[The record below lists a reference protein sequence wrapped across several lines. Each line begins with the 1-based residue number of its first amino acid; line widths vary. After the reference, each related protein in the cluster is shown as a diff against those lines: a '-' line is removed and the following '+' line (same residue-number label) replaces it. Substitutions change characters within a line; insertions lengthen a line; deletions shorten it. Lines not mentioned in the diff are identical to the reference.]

1 MSKNT
6 GAGRWQELDAKRRG
20 MLTRSE
26 RYAELTIPSCC
37 PEDHYNEGTDELSHS
52 LNSVGAQAVNN
63 LVNKMILAMFAP
75 SRPFM
80 RFELPRKD
88 EQEILDALQLDKA
101 AFREEMAI
109 VEMDAVKE
117 LDAIGARPKLFDLM
131 MHLIVTGNCLRYMDG
146 DVMRIIGIKDFV
158 SRRNAKGE
166 VVEIILR
173 ERVQVDELPPEIQV
187 LAEKGRDLEAEI
199 DYYRWWKWDGKVF
212 QERQFLD
219 AIEVM
224 LPKYRGQYKREDM
237 PAQHH
242 VWRIADKSNY
252 GIGHVEDSIGDLE
265 GLDQLSEAEVN
276 GAILASEFRWLA
288 NPGGM
293 TRPEDI
299 KTSRNGDVIPGSEG
313 DLTLI
318 SAGPVAAS
326 IQIVSACAEKYI
338 RRIGGAFML
347 TSGVQRDAERVTAEE
362 IRLLA
367 QELETG
373 LGGIYSRLAIDLQ
386 LPLAWWLM
394 NRLENKVFDGTDFR
408 PVIVTGLDALSRNG
422 DLENMQLFLQ
432 DVIGIT
438 TMPPEVQQ
446 YLKLDSIFSALA
458 AGRGLRSSE
467 YVNNQSTVDQRNAA
481 AQQAAQEQQ
490 TEQFATQTAIE
501 NQGK

>member
-1 MSKNT
+1 MSKDT
-6 GAGRWQELDAKRRG
+6 AAGRWQELDAKRRG
-20 MLTRSE
+20 LLTRCE
-26 RYAELTIPSCC
+26 RYAELTIPSAC
-37 PEDHYNEGTDELSHS
+37 PQDHYNEGTDELSHS

-80 RFELPRKD
+80 RFELPRAEED
-88 EQEILDALQLDKA
+88 EILKALQIDKA

-131 MHLIVTGNCLRYMDG
+131 MHLVVTGNCLRYMDG

-166 VVEIILR
+166 VVEVILR

-187 LAEKGRDLEAEI
+187 LAQKGSDTEAEL
-199 DYYRWWKWDGKVF
+199 DYYRWWRWDGKVF
-212 QERQFLD
+212 RERQFLD
-219 AIEVM
+219 ANEV
-224 LPKYRGQYKREDM
+224 LHPKYQGQYKREDM

-265 GLDQLSEAEVN
+265 GLDQLSAAEVN

-299 KTSRNGDVIPGSEG
+299 KMSLNGDVIPGSEG
-313 DLTLI
+313 DLTLV
-318 SAGPVAAS
+318 SAGAVAGS

-394 NRLENKVFDGTDFR
+394 KRLNNKVFRDSDFK

-467 YVNNQSTVDQRNAA
+467 YVNNQTTVDERNQA
-481 AQQAAQEQQ
+481 AQQQNQEQEVQ
-490 TEQFATQTAIE
+490 NYATQKAID
-501 NQGK
+501 NQGQ